1 MLKTFHLNGLAGF
14 LITHTYE
21 GDHSLVLMISFKHL
35 LVLNNLSESN

>member
-1 MLKTFHLNGLAGF
+1 MVSQGSSLLTLN
-14 LITHTYE
+14 E